1 MKKFVQVLF
10 FAFWASMFLFGCG
23 SKCVECQVR
32 APYTTVQKAQEYCGS
47 DVAVESAKAAYS
59 VLTPDS
65 LRQYIQC
72 N

>member
-1 MKKFVQVLF
+1 MKNSIQVLCLTF
-10 FAFWASMFLFGCG
+10 CIGLLVLGCG

-32 APYTTVQKAQEYCGS
+32 APYTTLEKAQEYCGS